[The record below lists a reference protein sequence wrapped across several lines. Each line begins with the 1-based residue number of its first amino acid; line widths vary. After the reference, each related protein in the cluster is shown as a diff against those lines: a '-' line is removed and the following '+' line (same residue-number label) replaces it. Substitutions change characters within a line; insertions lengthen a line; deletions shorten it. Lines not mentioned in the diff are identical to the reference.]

1 MQELFWTVS
10 RREALAGLVCALGIR
25 KGLAAQQNTPTFSTD
40 VKVVS
45 VFATVRNKQG
55 KLVNDLTKS
64 DFSVEEDGRPQTIR
78 YFSRQTDL
86 PLTIGLLVDTSRSER
101 RMLGEEREASQTFLE
116 QVLRPSEDKAFLI
129 HFGSEVELLQDVTS
143 SRRDLEKAL
152 ALLNRPE
159 WSHNTQGSD
168 SNSQDGG
175 GNRGSWGGQGGGGR
189 RQGGLGGTALYDAIY
204 LAAHDVM
211 KTQKGRKAFIL
222 LTDGEDNAS
231 KVSLEEAI
239 HTTEQ
244 ADTLAYSV
252 RIADEQTQS
261 PFGGPGMERRGGW
274 GGGGGGWGG
283 RPGNRQIRGWPDGKK
298 VLQQISRET
307 GGGYFEVSKKKTVA
321 EIYQEI
327 QEELRNQY
335 SIGYT
340 PERRSGDG
348 GEFRAIEVS
357 VKGKGLTVQARKGY
371 YAGGS

>member
-1 MQELFWTVS
+1 MTDVGWSMQDLCRVS
-10 RREALAGLVCALGIR
+10 RREALAGLAYVVGVR
-25 KGLAAQQNTPTFSTD
+25 KGLASQASHPTFSTD

-55 KLVNDLTKS
+55 KLVNDLTKD
-64 DFSVEEDGRPQTIR
+64 DFAVEEDGRPQTIR

-101 RMLGEEREASQTFLE
+101 RMMGEEREASQTFLAK
-116 QVLRPSEDKAFLI
+116 VLRPSEDKAFLI
-129 HFGSEVELLQDVTS
+129 HFDRDVELLQDVTS
-143 SRRDLEKAL
+143 SRQDLEKAL
-152 ALLNRPE
+152 AALNRPE
-159 WSHNTQGSD
+159 WSQSK
-168 SNSQDGG
+168 QDG
-175 GNRGSWGGQGGGGR
+175 
-189 RQGGLGGTALYDAIY
+189 GGTALYDAIY

-211 KTQKGRKAFIL
+211 KAQKGRKAFIL

-244 ADTLAYSV
+244 ADTLAYSI
-252 RIADEQTQS
+252 RIADEEREAGA
-261 PFGGPGMERRGGW
+261 FGGSGH
-274 GGGGGGWGG
+274 
-283 RPGNRQIRGWPDGKK
+283 RQIRGWPDGKK

-307 GGGYFEVSKKKTVA
+307 GGGYFEESKKKTVA
-321 EIYQEI
+321 AIYQEI
-327 QEELRNQY
+327 EEELRNQY

-340 PERRSGDG
+340 PERRSGDS

-357 VKGKGLTVQARKGY
+357 VKGKGLTAQARKGY